1 MACVGLTT
9 DAGAHNGVVVDG
21 HNDAVVVVDVEDRQ
35 RRHPV
40 GDAARRRDVDDDAD
54 DVDKTL
60 NRGVVHLFHALHAQF
75 RRRVNSLE
83 SWRSLSAKAIFSNFI
98 RSSQKSSLELK
109 YDYENQAF

>member
-83 SWRSLSAKAIFSNFI
+83 S
-98 RSSQKSSLELK
+98 
-109 YDYENQAF
+109 